1 LQKIEIGKT
10 MQQLESFAHL
20 SATQRQQHQRQ
31 QHQQKQQQQQQQ
43 QQHQQQ
49 QQRESYAPGKN

>member
-31 QHQQKQQQQQQQ
+31 QHQQKQQQHQ
-43 QQHQQQ
+43 QQQ

>member
-31 QHQQKQQQQQQQ
+31 QHQQKQQQH